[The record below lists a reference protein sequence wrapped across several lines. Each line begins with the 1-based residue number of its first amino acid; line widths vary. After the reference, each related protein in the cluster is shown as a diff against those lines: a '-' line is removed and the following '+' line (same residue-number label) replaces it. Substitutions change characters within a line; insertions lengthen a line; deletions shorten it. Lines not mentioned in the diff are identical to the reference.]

1 MSEANPSGAIPS
13 PNIWDFP
20 EIYEIENRAVDPDRV
35 IEASIAE
42 LVAESRRE
50 TGVGHLLGGAAD
62 PTSWGRVVD
71 IGCGTGFH
79 LPRLAEFAEHVTG
92 VEPRASLAATAMH
105 RVRHLSNVTIRQGV
119 AQELPLPNSSVDV
132 AHARWA
138 YFFGPGCE
146 PGLAELTRVVRPGG
160 LAVVLDHDATRSELG
175 RWFAD
180 GLAVDGIP
188 RDSAA
193 YERFWVRHGFSR
205 RQLDVRW
212 QFENAEDLS
221 AVLRIEFP
229 LATVQRALAEL
240 GDRLELQAAV
250 NLWFRRY

>member
-1 MSEANPSGAIPS
+1 MQ
-13 PNIWDFP
+13 
-20 EIYEIENRAVDPDRV
+20 
-35 IEASIAE
+35 
-42 LVAESRRE
+42 
-50 TGVGHLLGGAAD
+50 
-62 PTSWGRVVD
+62 
-71 IGCGTGFH
+71 
-79 LPRLAEFAEHVTG
+79 
-92 VEPRASLAATAMH
+92 

-119 AQELPLPNSSVDV
+119 AQELPLPNGSVDV

-146 PGLAELTRVVRPGG
+146 PGLAELARVLRGGG
-160 LAVVLDHDATRSELG
+160 LAVVLDHDSTRSEVG

-180 GLAVDGIP
+180 GLVVDGIP
-188 RDSAA
+188 RDVAA

-212 QFENAEDLS
+212 RFENAEDLA

-229 LATVQRALAEL
+229 GETVVRALTEI
-240 GDRLELQAAV
+240 GERLELEAAV

>member
-1 MSEANPSGAIPS
+1 MTGVNPPGTVPS
-13 PNIWDFP
+13 PNIWDYP

-35 IEASIAE
+35 IEAAVGE
-42 LVAESRRE
+42 LVEESRR
-50 TGVGHLLGGAAD
+50 GLLGGAE
-62 PTSWGRVVD
+62 TWGQVLDV
-71 IGCGTGFH
+71 GCGNGFH
-79 LPRLAEFAEHVTG
+79 LPRLAERAEHVFG
-92 VEPRASLAATAMH
+92 VEPRASLAAAAMH
-105 RVRHLSNVTIRQGV
+105 RTLHLSNVTIRQGV
-119 AQELPLPNSSVDV
+119 AQGLPLPAASIDV

-146 PGLAELTRVVRPGG
+146 PGLAELARVVRRGG
-160 LAVVLDHDATRSELG
+160 LAVVLDHDSTRSELG

-188 RDSAA
+188 RDVAA
-193 YERFWVRHGFSR
+193 YEGFWARQGFSR

-212 QFENAEDLS
+212 RFENSEDLA
-221 AVLRIEFP
+221 AVLKIEFP
-229 LATVQRALAEL
+229 IQTVERALDEI

>member
-1 MSEANPSGAIPS
+1 VNGAIPS

-35 IEASIAE
+35 IEAAIGE
-42 LVAESRRE
+42 LVTESRA
-50 TGVGHLLGGAAD
+50 GLLGAPDG
-62 PTSWGRVVD
+62 WGQVLDV
-71 IGCGTGFH
+71 GCGNGFH
-79 LPRLAEFAEHVTG
+79 LPRLAEVAEHVTG
-92 VEPRASLAATAMH
+92 VEPRATLAAAAMH

-119 AQELPLPNSSVDV
+119 AQVLPLPTGAVDV

-146 PGLAELTRVVRPGG
+146 PGLAELARVVRRGG
-160 LAVVLDHDATRSELG
+160 LAVVLDHDSTRSELG

-180 GLAVDGIP
+180 GLAVDGLADARTA
-188 RDSAA
+188 RDGGA
-193 YERFWVRHGFSR
+193 YERFWVRHGFAR
-205 RQLDVRW
+205 RSLDIRW
-212 QFENAEDLS
+212 VFENAEDLA

-229 LATVQRALAEL
+229 VQTVERALSEI
-240 GDRLELQAAV
+240 GDRLELEAAV

>member
-1 MSEANPSGAIPS
+1 MTGATPS

-35 IEASIAE
+35 IESAIAE
-42 LVAESRRE
+42 LVAQSRE
-50 TGVGHLLGGAAD
+50 GLLGAD
-62 PTSWGRVVD
+62 PTWGHVLDV
-71 IGCGTGFH
+71 GCGNGFH
-79 LPRLAEFAEHVTG
+79 LPRLAEHAEHVTG
-92 VEPRASLAATAMH
+92 VEPRASLAAAAMH
-105 RVRHLSNVTIRQGV
+105 RVRHLSNVTIRQGL
-119 AQELPLPNSSVDV
+119 AQELPVPTATVDL

-146 PGLAELTRVVRPGG
+146 PGLAELARVVRKGG
-160 LAVVLDHDATRSELG
+160 LAIILDHDSTRSELG

-180 GLAVDGIP
+180 GLVVDKIP
-188 RDSAA
+188 RDAAA
-193 YERFWVRHGFSR
+193 YERFWAMQGFAR

-212 QFENAEDLS
+212 QFENAEDLT

-229 LATVQRALAEL
+229 IETVQRALAEI
-240 GDRLELQAAV
+240 GDRLELAAAV